1 MTSRSPISPMV
12 NLSPRLRTSFSTLC
26 RNRIR
31 SWSDSAPNLCCEGFE
46 IPCTFMAGNLIITIM
61 ADVLTQAQR
70 KFCMSQIHGK
80 HTKPELLVRRLVHSM
95 GYRYRLHDRTLP
107 GSPDLVF
114 RSLQKLIFVHGCFW
128 HRHRCKFGKPMP
140 ATRQNFWKTKLLQ
153 NKSRDQNTQRK
164 LRRNGWDVLV
174 IWECQTS
181 DTDNLVIRLNNFLR

>member
-1 MTSRSPISPMV
+1 
-12 NLSPRLRTSFSTLC
+12 
-26 RNRIR
+26 
-31 SWSDSAPNLCCEGFE
+31 
-46 IPCTFMAGNLIITIM
+46 MAGNLIITIM

-70 KFCMSQIHGK
+70 KFCMSQIRGK

-107 GSPDLVF
+107 GSPDLAF

-140 ATRQNFWKTKLLQ
+140 TTRQNFWKAKLLQ

-181 DTDNLVIRLNNFLR
+181 DIDNLVIRLNNFLR